1 MTRLLPPHAF
11 SNVPRVFC
19 PPVPARSA
27 TSAQTSMA
35 PAASHTPFP
44 ATPSCPFC
52 RVPFTSDG
60 VRLIRVDFPS
70 AGAGAAHSGY
80 STPTSAARRALSPMP
95 TPAVDA
101 DDDVLLYSPG
111 RDREHPLS
119 LSARSEAKLLEHRVA
134 KVATKKCSVEE
145 VVTLQRELQDWL
157 RADGKHD
164 DQAALKLSAALL
176 RAIILN
182 HTAHTQATEHAKSV
196 EAALKEKLDEV
207 QAAKDQLEAELRR
220 ERERE
225 REKEKERL
233 RERERAHHQLIQR
246 WMPTIDAAASS
257 PPHSKLAA
265 WPPALRQKTPAPSPR
280 A

>member
-1 MTRLLPPHAF
+1 MISLSPGSLCDVCADEYGPRSLPHSIPCGHVLCLHCCT
-11 SNVPRVFC
+11 NILEKTPPR
-19 PPVPARSA
+19 
-27 TSAQTSMA
+27 Q
-35 PAASHTPFP
+35 
-44 ATPSCPFC
+44 TPSCPFC

-101 DDDVLLYSPG
+101 DDDVLLYNPG

-220 ERERE
+220 LV
-225 REKEKERL
+225 RL
-233 RERERAHHQLIQR
+233 CSSAL
-246 WMPTIDAAASS
+246 PAASVS
-257 PPHSKLAA
+257 V
-265 WPPALRQKTPAPSPR
+265 R
-280 A
+280 ARPDRKSVV